1 MAAQRSR
8 EPVDWVVICK
18 RLAAATQATESLLNP
33 PPEKR
38 QKKLEARAI
47 ALSAS
52 RASGSKDEASRAVT
66 VAFDLSGNRYEIEI
80 RYVRGAISLGQV
92 TPLPRT
98 PDYVVGVYDLHG
110 QLLPVFDLR
119 IPLGITEKAP
129 LPPRWAI
136 VCGEAQPEFLITIDA
151 ISNISNLPSGHPALL
166 EDDNAWVR
174 GVAADG
180 STILDGGCILNDRRF
195 FLEDRPGTQTLH
207 SDGSS

>member
-1 MAAQRSR
+1 MAAQKSR
-8 EPVDWVVICK
+8 EPIDWAVIRE
-18 RLAAATQATESLLNP
+18 RLAAATQATGSVLNP

-47 ALSAS
+47 ALAV
-52 RASGSKDEASRAVT
+52 SGSNDEATRAVT
-66 VAFDLSGNRYEIEI
+66 IAFELSGNRYEIEI
-80 RYVRGAISLGQV
+80 RYVRGVVSVGQV

-119 IPLGITEKAP
+119 IPLGITEKPP

-151 ISNISNLPSGHPALL
+151 ISSISNLPADCPALL
-166 EDDNAWVR
+166 EKDNAWVR

-180 STILDGGCILNDRRF
+180 RTILDGGAILNDRRF
-195 FLEDRPGTQTLH
+195 FLEDRPSTQIFH
-207 SDGSS
+207 SDRAS

>member
-1 MAAQRSR
+1 MAAQKSR
-8 EPVDWVVICK
+8 EPIDWAVIRE

-47 ALSAS
+47 TLAAS
-52 RASGSKDEASRAVT
+52 RASGSKDEGTRAVT
-66 VAFDLSGNRYEIEI
+66 IAFELSGNRYEIEI
-80 RYVRGAISLGQV
+80 HYVRGVVSVGQV

-119 IPLGITEKAP
+119 IPLGITEKTP

-136 VCGEAQPEFLITIDA
+136 ICGEAQPEFLITIDA
-151 ISNISNLPSGHPALL
+151 ISNISNLPADYPALL
-166 EDDNAWVR
+166 EKDNAWVR

-180 STILDGGCILNDRRF
+180 RTILDGGAILNDRCF
-195 FLEDRPGTQTLH
+195 FLDNRSVAQTSR